1 MSKMADLDYDIEL
14 RACDY
19 GMSPKEIA
27 DELEIPV
34 TMVLRW
40 FIANGLSVK
49 GQKDWTEEAKQRLI
63 DDIFSPYETV
73 NS

>member
-27 DELEIPV
+27 EELGIPV
-34 TMVLRW
+34 DMVFRW

-49 GQKDWTEEAKQRLI
+49 GFKDWTAEAKQRLLN
-63 DDIFSPYETV
+63 DIFSPYETI

>member
-19 GMSPKEIA
+19 GMSPREIA

-40 FIANGLSVK
+40 FIDNGLSVK
-49 GQKDWTEEAKQRLI
+49 GVKDWTAESKQRLV
-63 DDIFSPYETV
+63 DDIFSPHETI